1 MTALMRWAAAI
12 AALVLLTL
20 QPALADDAAS
30 NRPAG
35 GKERVVEAEATVESI
50 DQATRKVV
58 LQREDGTEVTVVADD
73 SIKNLPQVKVGDH
86 VQISYLQ
93 AVAYRVLP
101 AGETAP
107 NTTASSDVAT
117 AKAGEKPGGA
127 ALQEITVVATIVALN
142 KGKGTVQLRGPAGN
156 VTEVEVENPDNLKKV
171 KVGDRVQITYTEA
184 LAISV
189 SEPSTESGSS
199 TPSGDAGASTS
210 GAAPSGSGD
219 SQPGAAEKLNREELE
234 KTEPQK

>member
-20 QPALADDAAS
+20 QPALADDATS

-73 SIKNLPQVKVGDH
+73 SIKNLPQVKVGDR
-86 VQISYLQ
+86 VQIAYRQ
-93 AVAYRVLP
+93 ALAYRVLP

-107 NTTASSDVAT
+107 NATANSDVTTAT
-117 AKAGEKPGGA
+117 AGEKPGGTA
-127 ALQEITVVATIVALN
+127 TQEITLVATIVAIN
-142 KGKGTVQLRGPAGN
+142 KGEGTVQLRGPAGN
-156 VTEVEVENPDNLKKV
+156 VTEVEVENPDNLTKV
-171 KVGDRVQITYTEA
+171 KVGDRVQITYSEA

-189 SEPSTESGSS
+189 SEPSMESGSS
-199 TPSGDAGASTS
+199 TPSTGSGSST
-210 GAAPSGSGD
+210 SGSGD
-219 SQPGAAEKLNREELE
+219 SKPSAAEKLNRQELQ